1 LSGRGGAWL
10 RAAPAAL
17 LGVSLACLLS
27 FVFVPSVMGLYE
39 SRGSPPVNVD
49 SAALGL
55 VILVANVVVFVLI
68 VAAGWRVFPRRD
80 R

>member
-1 LSGRGGAWL
+1 
-10 RAAPAAL
+10 
-17 LGVSLACLLS
+17 
-27 FVFVPSVMGLYE
+27 
-39 SRGSPPVNVD
+39 VNVD

-68 VAAGWRVFPRRD
+68 VGAGWRVFPRRD